1 MPRNLT
7 VFLVLITWTEMSK
20 TAVIYIVNWIHSKQN
35 KLGIACYISMMM
47 LD

>member
-7 VFLVLITWTEMSK
+7 VFLVLITWTEMSTE
-20 TAVIYIVNWIHSKQN
+20 TAIIVNWIHSKQN
-35 KLGIACYISMMM
+35 KLGIACYISIMM

>member
-20 TAVIYIVNWIHSKQN
+20 TAIIVNWIHSKQN